1 MEIEME
7 TEKDISQV
15 KVYTHTNIKT
25 AEATLEPLKDIN
37 LDPDHRVSQ
46 DIEDPGKD
54 LQVDTT
60 PQGVLLVLALAVH
73 QEEVDTDHHLRG
85 ILNPILEIMTGDELI
100 HM

>member
-7 TEKDISQV
+7 TEKDILLV
-15 KVYTHTNIKT
+15 KVSTHTNLKT
-25 AEATLEPLKDIN
+25 PEATLEPQKDIN
-37 LDPDHRVSQ
+37 PDPDHRVSQ

-54 LQVDTT
+54 LQADTT
-60 PQGVLLVLALAVH
+60 PQRVLLVLALAVH

-85 ILNPILEIMTGDELI
+85 TLNTILEVMTRDKLI